1 MIASFTSPAGAPAIC
16 SNTMCPIRSIP
27 SSPARCAS
35 AASLRAQAIPAR
47 RTANSAAVRKWSRS
61 AATVGGSIS
70 PTRSMAPS
78 IPNSIPR
85 GSTAGWSSSTPNQVA
100 ASLSIRNSSSI
111 GRRDNAHIRSAC
123 RAATAPRIPT
133 AIRDGLRRVSLP
145 ALPDTV
151 WLWLAIAGLGLFHGI
166 NPAMGWLFA
175 VLFAWAGWHVLYGR
189 RHEVRFGMQ
198 VGLGGLFVWSF
209 LMANAH
215 GAGLMLIPAVIPL
228 CLAASPTHALTVG
241 SSLSVGLA
249 ALSLHTA
256 AMLATIGIVSIVV
269 YKWIGVG
276 FLRRGWINL
285 DLIWTIALV
294 MCGIMV
300 LVL

>member
-1 MIASFTSPAGAPAIC
+1 M
-16 SNTMCPIRSIP
+16 
-27 SSPARCAS
+27 
-35 AASLRAQAIPAR
+35 
-47 RTANSAAVRKWSRS
+47 
-61 AATVGGSIS
+61 
-70 PTRSMAPS
+70 
-78 IPNSIPR
+78 
-85 GSTAGWSSSTPNQVA
+85 
-100 ASLSIRNSSSI
+100 
-111 GRRDNAHIRSAC
+111 
-123 RAATAPRIPT
+123 
-133 AIRDGLRRVSLP
+133 SLP
-145 ALPDTV
+145 PLPDTV

-175 VLFAWAGWHVLYGR
+175 VALGLNRRNERVVWLALLPIGLGHALAVAVILFLVLALGLVLEPGLLRPFAAAALFAWAGWHALYGR
-189 RHEVRFGMQ
+189 RHKLRFGMQ

-228 CLAASPTHALTVG
+228 CLAASPTHALTLG
-241 SSLSVGLA
+241 SSVPVGLA

-285 DLIWTIALV
+285 DLMWTIALAI
-294 MCGIMV
+294 CGLIV
-300 LVL
+300 LVV

>member
-1 MIASFTSPAGAPAIC
+1 
-16 SNTMCPIRSIP
+16 
-27 SSPARCAS
+27 
-35 AASLRAQAIPAR
+35 
-47 RTANSAAVRKWSRS
+47 
-61 AATVGGSIS
+61 
-70 PTRSMAPS
+70 
-78 IPNSIPR
+78 
-85 GSTAGWSSSTPNQVA
+85 
-100 ASLSIRNSSSI
+100 
-111 GRRDNAHIRSAC
+111 
-123 RAATAPRIPT
+123 
-133 AIRDGLRRVSLP
+133 VSLP
-145 ALPDTV
+145 PLPDTV

-175 VLFAWAGWHVLYGR
+175 VALGLNRRNERVVWLALLPIGLGHALAVAVILFLVLAFGLVLEPGLLRPLAAAVLFAWAGWHVVYGR
-189 RHEVRFGMQ
+189 RHTVRFGMQ

-285 DLIWTIALV
+285 DLMWTIALA
-294 MCGIMV
+294 MCGIIV
-300 LVL
+300 LVV